1 MVIPESFIIMLL
13 GGAFVFSG
21 LSHYRALKSPESSAL
36 TFPFWI
42 GFAALLLVFAFLIS
56 GPLWP
61 DWEWRKAVFLG
72 VGLVFFL
79 GAFGRFLHGRPK
91 ATG

>member
-13 GGAFVFSG
+13 AGAFVFSG
-21 LSHYRALKSPESSAL
+21 LSHYRALKSPKSPAL
-36 TFPFWI
+36 TFPFWV
-42 GFAALLLVFAFLIS
+42 GLAALLLVFAFLVS

-61 DWEWRKAVFLG
+61 DWDSRKAVFLG

-79 GAFGRFLHGRPK
+79 GAFARFLHGRPK
-91 ATG
+91 TAG